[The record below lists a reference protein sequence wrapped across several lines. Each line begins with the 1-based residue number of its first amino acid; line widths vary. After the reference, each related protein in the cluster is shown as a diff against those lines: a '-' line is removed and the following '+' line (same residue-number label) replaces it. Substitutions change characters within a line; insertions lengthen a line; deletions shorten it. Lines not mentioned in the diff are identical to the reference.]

1 VLRRRT
7 GFYAADSRFRLPGLA
22 VRRREPGEATLSRN
36 VLIDL
41 YSDTQTKPSPGMR
54 KAMAEAEVGDEQ
66 RGEDPS
72 TNALQDRIAAHLGKE
87 AAVFLPSGTMC
98 NQIAMLVH
106 CRPGDEIIG
115 ADVTHVFT
123 SEAGGASAL
132 AGAQTW
138 PIKCPRGIFTGAD
151 VKAALRDTGGRHNPR
166 SRLVVI
172 EQTVNRGGGA
182 IWKTAEIEDVAKAA
196 HEHGLSVHM
205 DGARLLNA
213 EVGAGVP
220 AKTMTAACDTVWVDL
235 SKGLG
240 CPVGGLL
247 AGPKAFIDEA
257 WRWKHRLGGALRQSG
272 VLAAA
277 GLYALDN
284 NLAKLA
290 QDHDNAK
297 RLGEHIT
304 SVPGLTLRT
313 AIETNIVF
321 FDGSAGG
328 FTPRQI
334 YEELLRRGVRMGLSY
349 GGMIRAVTHLD
360 VSREEIET
368 AGKILRE
375 AVAALSA
382 ASKSESRAAATA

>member
-1 VLRRRT
+1 
-7 GFYAADSRFRLPGLA
+7 
-22 VRRREPGEATLSRN
+22 LSRN
-36 VLIDL
+36 TIIDL

-98 NQIAMLVH
+98 NQIAVLVH

-138 PIKCPRGIFTGAD
+138 PIRCERGIFNGSD
-151 VKAALRDTGGRHNPR
+151 VAAAIRDPVGRHNPR
-166 SRLVVI
+166 SRLLVI
-172 EQTVNRGGGA
+172 EQSVNRGGGA
-182 IWKTAEIEDVAKAA
+182 VWKTAQIEEVAGVA
-196 HEHGLSVHM
+196 HKHGLSVHM

-213 EVGAGVP
+213 EVSAGVP
-220 AKTMTAACDTVWVDL
+220 AKAMTAPCDTVWVDL

-240 CPVGGLL
+240 CPVGGVL
-247 AGPKAFIDEA
+247 AGPKDFINEA

-277 GLYALDN
+277 GLYAMDN
-284 NLAKLA
+284 NVERLAE
-290 QDHDNAK
+290 DHANAR

-304 SVPGLTLRT
+304 AVPGLKLLTPS
-313 AIETNIVF
+313 IETNIVF
-321 FDGSAGG
+321 FDVGGAG
-328 FTPRQI
+328 FTSLQV
-334 YEELLRRGVRMGLSY
+334 YDELIKRGVRMGMSY

-360 VSREEIET
+360 VSRDEIDA
-368 AGKILRE
+368 AGKALRE
-375 AVAALSA
+375 AVAALQGASRSA
-382 ASKSESRAAATA
+382 SRATAPA

>member
-1 VLRRRT
+1 
-7 GFYAADSRFRLPGLA
+7 
-22 VRRREPGEATLSRN
+22 LSRN
-36 VLIDL
+36 RIIDL
-41 YSDTQTKPSPGMR
+41 YSDTQTKPSAGMR

-72 TNALQDRIAAHLGKE
+72 TNALQERIAAYLGKE

-98 NQIAMLVH
+98 NQIAVLVH

-138 PIKCPRGIFTGAD
+138 PIKCERGIFTGAD
-151 VKAALRDTGGRHNPR
+151 VAAAIRDPSGRHNPR

-172 EQTVNRGGGA
+172 EQSVNRGGGA
-182 IWKTAEIEDVAKAA
+182 LWKTAEIEDVAGVA
-196 HEHGLSVHM
+196 HAHGLAVHM

-213 EVGAGVP
+213 EVGSGVP
-220 AKTMTAACDTVWVDL
+220 AKVMAAPCDTVWVDL

-247 AGPKAFIDEA
+247 AGPKDFIDEA

-284 NLAKLA
+284 NVQRLAE
-290 QDHDNAK
+290 DHDNAR
-297 RLGEHIT
+297 RLGDYI
-304 SVPGLTLRT
+304 SAVPGLTLRK
-313 AIETNIVF
+313 AIETNIVY
-321 FDGSAGG
+321 FDGGAAGL
-328 FTPRQI
+328 TSRQI
-334 YEELLRRGVRMGLSY
+334 YEELLRRNVRMGMSY

-360 VSREEIET
+360 VSRADIDA
-368 AGKILRE
+368 AGAALRE
-375 AVAALSA
+375 AVAELTSGTR
-382 ASKSESRAAATA
+382 ASSPAPA

>member
-1 VLRRRT
+1 
-7 GFYAADSRFRLPGLA
+7 
-22 VRRREPGEATLSRN
+22 LSRN
-36 VLIDL
+36 KIVDL

-138 PIKCPRGIFTGAD
+138 PIRCERGMFSGKD
-151 VKAALRDTGGRHNPR
+151 VAAAIRDPGGRHNPR
-166 SRLVVI
+166 SRLLVI
-172 EQTVNRGGGA
+172 EQSVNRGGGA
-182 IWKTAEIEDVAKAA
+182 VWKTAQIEEVAAVA
-196 HEHGLSVHM
+196 HQHGLSVHM
-205 DGARLLNA
+205 DGARLFNA
-213 EVGAGVP
+213 EVSAGVP
-220 AKTMTAACDTVWVDL
+220 AKAMTAPCDTVWVDL

-240 CPVGGLL
+240 CPVGGVL
-247 AGPKAFIDEA
+247 AGPKDFINEA

-277 GLYALDN
+277 GLYALDHN
-284 NLAKLA
+284 ITRLAE
-290 QDHDNAK
+290 DHANAR
-297 RLGEHIT
+297 RLGEHVAA
-304 SVPGLTLRT
+304 VPGLKLFTPT
-313 AIETNIVF
+313 IETNIVF
-321 FDGSAGG
+321 FDVSGAGL
-328 FTPRQI
+328 TSRQV
-334 YEELLRRGVRMGLSY
+334 YDELARRGVRMGVSY

-360 VSREEIET
+360 VSDEDIEI
-368 AGKILRE
+368 AGQALRE
-375 AVAALSA
+375 AVTALQGANRSDN
-382 ASKSESRAAATA
+382 RATASA